1 MKIRKKKKNSKIE
14 VIDSHNVSVQ
24 TGDIHNHFHGP
35 IIQIAEKSLPKYQ
48 DLAHMLEKGKIES
61 ISAGNQS
68 SPEMFLNLD
77 DHQLFDFPKKTD
89 DKPQVLNC
97 EIFDFNKFRNIGK
110 LRVSSGQ
117 VIPKGDYSFSI
128 SGSQDNVNYIY
139 SMLEPLVKISCL
151 IERGNS
157 PLGIEQISH
166 IYVLGLSS

>member
-1 MKIRKKKKNSKIE
+1 MK
-14 VIDSHNVSVQ
+14 
-24 TGDIHNHFHGP
+24 F
-35 IIQIAEKSLPKYQ
+35 
-48 DLAHMLEKGKIES
+48 
-61 ISAGNQS
+61 
-68 SPEMFLNLD
+68 
-77 DHQLFDFPKKTD
+77 
-89 DKPQVLNC
+89 
-97 EIFDFNKFRNIGK
+97 FDFNKFRNIGK